1 MNLLDSPS
9 LNNFPDL
16 KEKFKEVDEKMLE
29 LSRKKLNEENKENE
43 KILKSVNKGY
53 FNLRKDLLILSGT
66 IFGSSIAL
74 SMGRSVGIF
83 FILGEFSLFISI
95 VSGLVMLLTY
105 LEGEEWY
112 YSFSSKNSLESY
124 LILNKERIEKFEL
137 DSTENLIKDYKK
149 LMESHQK
156 GFMWFLLKKI
166 SIEKWPLI
174 FNLSFLIGI
183 LLILISIIPIASRNN
198 LPVSKSPVSDEQ
210 IKITPVP
217 TDYFYV
223 PESDLSSREGK

>member
-1 MNLLDSPS
+1 MNLSDSPS

-16 KEKFKEVDEKMLE
+16 KEKFKEVEEKMLKI
-29 LSRKKLNEENKENE
+29 SRKKLNEENKENE

-53 FNLRKDLLILSGT
+53 FDLRKDLLILSGT

-74 SMGRSVGIF
+74 SAGRPVNNV

-95 VSGLVMLLTY
+95 VAGLIMLLTY

-149 LMESHQK
+149 LIESNQK

-174 FNLSFLIGI
+174 FNLSFLTGI
-183 LLILISIIPIASRNN
+183 LLILISIIPI
-198 LPVSKSPVSDEQ
+198 VSKPNLSVSSTPTQKEQ
-210 IKITPVP
+210 ITTTPIP
-217 TDYFYV
+217 TDYFYI
-223 PESDLSSREGK
+223 PQSNLSP